1 MKIAFDYQTFT
12 HQPYGGVSRYFVRL
26 AQGLVQEE
34 QDIQIFAPLH
44 RNQYLN
50 ELPENIVHGK
60 KLSKYP
66 PKSKPLFL
74 EWNRYASHAAVCKW
88 NPEVIH
94 ETYYAKKPV
103 GSKKAIR
110 VITVY
115 DMIHELFP
123 NNFSFLDKTTKLKKT
138 ALARAD
144 KIICISHSTR
154 NDLMERFNLPEERVS
169 VVHLGFE
176 KFHSTKNKHTLQ
188 PEKPYLL
195 YVGNRSGYKNFNRF
209 IEVFSSSEP
218 LKNDFRVIAF
228 GGGAF
233 SKKELDLF
241 QCLGLKPD
249 QIQQMSG
256 SDDILGQLY
265 ENARAFIYPS
275 LYEGFGLPPLES
287 MAHGCPVISSNSSS
301 MPEVIGDAGVYF
313 SPSDFNEMKHALEN
327 TIYSDTIIKGLI
339 QKGFERLHRFSWKKC
354 AQETLQIYSSTNNG

>member
-233 SKKELDLF
+233 SKKELDYF
-241 QCLGLKPD
+241 
-249 QIQQMSG
+249 
-256 SDDILGQLY
+256 
-265 ENARAFIYPS
+265 NA
-275 LYEGFGLPPLES
+275 
-287 MAHGCPVISSNSSS
+287 
-301 MPEVIGDAGVYF
+301 
-313 SPSDFNEMKHALEN
+313 
-327 TIYSDTIIKGLI
+327 
-339 QKGFERLHRFSWKKC
+339 
-354 AQETLQIYSSTNNG
+354 